1 MQLPLD
7 LGQTTTIESVRNRLR
22 RHFGILSYR
31 RRDPI
36 GQLIKS
42 MISGRTKDEVSRQAY
57 NKLVEHYPD
66 YNALADAAPKDIQRI
81 IARVTFS
88 DAKATWVSQALRMI
102 RARVGAL
109 DLEFLRDWPVELALV
124 WLENL
129 PGVGRKVSAATLNF
143 STLRRPALILDSHA
157 LRVLQ
162 RLNFVPPNA
171 DTETAFDIMM
181 PALAHWSTDDFSE
194 LHCLLKTLGQTQCTH
209 YRAHCAACPL
219 QSLCPYA

>member
-1 MQLPLD
+1 
-7 LGQTTTIESVRNRLR
+7 
-22 RHFGILSYR
+22 
-31 RRDPI
+31 
-36 GQLIKS
+36 

-66 YNALADAAPKDIQRI
+66 YTALTDAAPKDIQRI

-88 DAKATWVSQALRMI
+88 DVKATWVSQALHMI

-109 DLEFLRDWPVELALV
+109 DLEFLRDWPVELALA

-129 PGVGRKVSAATLNF
+129 PGVGRKVSASTLNF
-143 STLRRPALILDSHA
+143 STLRRPALILDSHV
-157 LRVLQ
+157 LRVLR

-171 DTETAFDIMM
+171 DAETAFEIMM
-181 PALAHWSTDDFSE
+181 PALAHWSADDLSE
-194 LHCLLKTLGQTQCTH
+194 LYCLLKTLGQIHCTH